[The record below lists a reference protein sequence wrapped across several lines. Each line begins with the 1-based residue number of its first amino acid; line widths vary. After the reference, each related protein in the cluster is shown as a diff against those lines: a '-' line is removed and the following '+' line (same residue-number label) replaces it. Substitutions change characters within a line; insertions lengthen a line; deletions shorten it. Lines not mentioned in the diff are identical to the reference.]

1 MLPKRRLS
9 FLLVEKD
16 TDGLSPRKILIESA
30 KHNVVT
36 AYSPTE
42 GLATFRR
49 FSNVDAIAIDA
60 RFGDDVCGEMADQ
73 VKTTHPQIKIVAF
86 MSSDDHECG
95 WADYR
100 VEPHDP
106 QSLLDVLVKMGGN
119 TDTG

>member
-1 MLPKRRLS
+1 MPVKRRLS

-16 TDGLSPRKILIESA
+16 TDGLSPRKILLESA
-30 KHNVVT
+30 KHNVIT

-42 GLATFRR
+42 GLDTFRR

-60 RFGDDVCGEMADQ
+60 RFGDDVCTEMADE
-73 VKTTHPQIKIVAF
+73 VKKSHPEIKLVAF
-86 MSSDDHECG
+86 MSSSDHQCG

-106 QSLLDVLVKMGGN
+106 KSLLELLVKMGGG
-119 TDTG
+119 TQTG

>member
-1 MLPKRRLS
+1 MADKRRLS

-16 TDGLSPRKILIESA
+16 TDGLSPRKILLESA

-36 AYSPTE
+36 AYSPAE
-42 GLATFRR
+42 GLATFHR
-49 FSNVDAIAIDA
+49 FPNVDAIAIDA
-60 RFGDDVCGEMADQ
+60 RFGDNVCTDMANE
-73 VKTTHPQIKIVAF
+73 VKKTHPEINLVAF

-106 QSLLDVLVKMGGN
+106 QSLLDLLTKLGG
-119 TDTG
+119 GSHVA